1 MWEMHYYFQFAKWIS
16 KCIGKILYVS
26 NLAKKMLSINQL
38 IEQGFKVEFEAIKC
52 WLKFYDSNKVIVEVI
67 KEGRLYKLIE
77 IVQSLVVDG
86 STNTKR
92 NDLCH

>member
-1 MWEMHYYFQFAKWIS
+1 
-16 KCIGKILYVS
+16 
-26 NLAKKMLSINQL
+26 
-38 IEQGFKVEFEAIKC
+38 VEFEAIKC
-52 WLKFYDSNKVIVEVI
+52 WLKFYDLNKVIVEVI

-77 IVQSLVVDG
+77 IVQSLVLDG